1 MTESSADRRI
11 MGKYD
16 DVMYRYLSDND
27 RFADLFNAVLFD
39 GRAVV
44 QGELLEDASERCVD
58 VISEAVLAGAG
69 GRSRYEKSVRDIRKR
84 MRTGE
89 SFIVTAIE
97 NQNAIDYAMPWRIM
111 RYDQMEYGRQ
121 IRDIISRRGAALR
134 KQGRSAGNWTK
145 RLQQEDRLCPVYT
158 ICFYHGTE
166 PWDGPRGL
174 RDMMQFGKE
183 TEGWQDVFHDYGM
196 TLFCAGEQNDL
207 SRFGTDLKL
216 LLEVLQLR
224 QDKDGLLRLWSEE
237 PFSHLDLE
245 TAEAMA
251 VMTDSV
257 DILKKLEVTEEGG
270 CNMCLAVEEMK
281 RDWKAEGKAEGRTE
295 GRIEGKVEGKAEG
308 IIEMGME
315 YGLSEN
321 AILEKLQ
328 NKLDVSLQT
337 ARQYL
342 CMFEKKSMRQ
352 M

>member
-1 MTESSADRRI
+1 MAESSADRRI

-16 DVMYRYLSDND
+16 DAMYRYLSDND
-27 RFADLFNAVLFD
+27 RFADLFNAVFFD

-44 QGELLEDASERCVD
+44 QGEMLEDASERCVEVVSD
-58 VISEAVLAGAG
+58 AVSSAGAR
-69 GRSRYEKSVRDIRKR
+69 GRPQYEKSVRDIRKR

-121 IRDIISRRGAALR
+121 IRDIISRRRAALG
-134 KQGRSAGNWTK
+134 KQGRSAGNWMK

-166 PWDGPRGL
+166 PWDGPRSL
-174 RDMMQFGKE
+174 RDMMHFGRE

-196 TLFCAGEQNDL
+196 TLFCAGEQKDL

-216 LLEVLQLR
+216 LLKVLQLR

-245 TAEAMA
+245 TAETMA

-257 DILKKLEVTEEGG
+257 NILKKLEITEEGG

-281 RDWKAEGKAEGRTE
+281 RDWKAEGRAEGE
-295 GRIEGKVEGKAEG
+295 AKGRAEGKAEG
-308 IIEMGME
+308 EAKGIIELGIE
-315 YGLSEN
+315 FGLSEN
-321 AILEKLQ
+321 DILARLQ
-328 NKLDVSLQT
+328 NKLNVSLQ
-337 ARQYL
+337 AAQEYMG
-342 CMFEKKSMRQ
+342 MFRKMTV
-352 M
+352 

>member
-1 MTESSADRRI
+1 

-16 DVMYRYLSDND
+16 DAMYRYLSDND
-27 RFADLFNAVLFD
+27 RFADLFNAVFFD
-39 GRAVV
+39 GRTVV
-44 QGELLEDASERCVD
+44 QGELLEDASERYVEVVSD
-58 VISEAVLAGAG
+58 IILQVGTGE
-69 GRSRYEKSVRDIRKR
+69 GRPQYEKSLRDIRKR

-121 IRDIISRRGAALR
+121 IRDIISRRRAALG
-134 KQGRSAGNWTK
+134 KQGSAGNWMK

-166 PWDGPRGL
+166 PWDGPRSL
-174 RDMMQFGKE
+174 RDMMHFGRE

-196 TLFCAGEQNDL
+196 TLFCAGEQKDL

-216 LLEVLQLR
+216 LLKVLQLR
-224 QDKDGLLRLWSEE
+224 QDKNGLLRLWSEE

-245 TAEAMA
+245 TAETMA

-257 DILKKLEVTEEGG
+257 NILKKLEVTEEGG

-281 RDWKAEGKAEGRTE
+281 RDWKAEGRAEGE
-295 GRIEGKVEGKAEG
+295 AKGRAEGKAEG
-308 IIEMGME
+308 EAKGIIELGIE
-315 YGLSEN
+315 FGLSEN
-321 AILEKLQ
+321 DILARLQ
-328 NKLDVSLQT
+328 NKLNVSLQ
-337 ARQYL
+337 AAQEYMG
-342 CMFEKKSMRQ
+342 MFRKMTV
-352 M
+352 

>member
-16 DVMYRYLSDND
+16 DAMYRYLSDND
-27 RFADLFNAVLFD
+27 RFADLFNAMLFD

-58 VISEAVLAGAG
+58 AISEAVSAG
-69 GRSRYEKSVRDIRKR
+69 GGGRPRYEKSIRDIRKR

-89 SFIVTAIE
+89 CLIVTAIE
-97 NQNAIDYAMPWRIM
+97 NQSAIDYAMPWRIM

-121 IRDIISRRGAALR
+121 IQDIISRRRNAIE
-134 KQGRSAGNWTK
+134 KKGRSAGNWTK

-166 PWDGPRGL
+166 PWDGPRSL
-174 RDMMQFGKE
+174 RDMMHFGKR
-183 TEGWQDVFHDYGM
+183 TEYWQDVFHDYGM
-196 TLFCAGEQNDL
+196 TLFCVGEQKDL
-207 SRFGTDLKL
+207 SRFSTDLKL

-245 TAEAMA
+245 TAETMA

-257 DILKKLEVTEEGG
+257 DILKKLEITEEGE
-270 CNMCLAVEEMK
+270 CNMCLAVEEMR
-281 RDWKAEGKAEGRTE
+281 RDWKAEGEAKGIVEIG
-295 GRIEGKVEGKAEG
+295 IEF
-308 IIEMGME
+308 
-315 YGLSEN
+315 GLSEN
-321 AILEKLQ
+321 DILTRLQ
-328 NKLDVSLQT
+328 NKLNVSLQ
-337 ARQYL
+337 AAQAYL
-342 CMFEKKSMRQ
+342 HMFGEMTV
-352 M
+352 

>member
-1 MTESSADRRI
+1 MGSSADRRI

-16 DVMYRYLSDND
+16 DAMYRYLSDND
-27 RFADLFNAVLFD
+27 RFADLFNAVFFD
-39 GRAVV
+39 GRTVV
-44 QGELLEDASERCVD
+44 QGELLEDASERYVEVVSD
-58 VISEAVLAGAG
+58 IILQVGTGE
-69 GRSRYEKSVRDIRKR
+69 GRPQYEKSLRDIRKR

-121 IRDIISRRGAALR
+121 IRDIISRRRAALG
-134 KQGRSAGNWTK
+134 KQGSAGNWMK

-166 PWDGPRGL
+166 PWDGPRSL
-174 RDMMQFGKE
+174 RDMMHFGRE

-196 TLFCAGEQNDL
+196 TLFCAGEQKDL

-216 LLEVLQLR
+216 LLKVLQLR
-224 QDKDGLLRLWSEE
+224 QDKNGLLRLWSEE

-245 TAEAMA
+245 TAETMA

-257 DILKKLEVTEEGG
+257 NILKKLEVTEEGG

-281 RDWKAEGKAEGRTE
+281 RDWKAEGRAEGE
-295 GRIEGKVEGKAEG
+295 AKGRAEGKAEG
-308 IIEMGME
+308 EAKGIIELGIE
-315 YGLSEN
+315 FGLSEN
-321 AILEKLQ
+321 DILARLQ
-328 NKLDVSLQT
+328 NKLNVSLQ
-337 ARQYL
+337 AAQEYMG
-342 CMFEKKSMRQ
+342 MFRKMTV
-352 M
+352 

>member
-1 MTESSADRRI
+1 

-16 DVMYRYLSDND
+16 DAMYRYLSDND

-39 GRAVV
+39 GRVV
-44 QGELLEDASERCVD
+44 VRGEMLEDASERCVEVVSD
-58 VISEAVLAGAG
+58 TVSQAGTG
-69 GRSRYEKSVRDIRKR
+69 EGRPKYEKSVRDIRKR

-121 IRDIISRRGAALR
+121 IRDIISRRETALG
-134 KQGRSAGNWTK
+134 KQGSAGNWMK

-158 ICFYHGTE
+158 ICFYHGTD
-166 PWDGPRGL
+166 PWDGPRSL
-174 RDMMQFGKE
+174 RDMMHFGRE

-196 TLFCAGEQNDL
+196 TLFCAGEQKDL

-216 LLEVLQLR
+216 LLKVLQLR

-245 TAEAMA
+245 TAETMA

-257 DILKKLEVTEEGG
+257 NILKKLEITEEGG

-281 RDWKAEGKAEGRTE
+281 RDWKAEGEAKGRA
-295 GRIEGKVEGKAEG
+295 EGKAEG
-308 IIEMGME
+308 EAKGIIELGIDF
-315 YGLSEN
+315 GLSEN
-321 AILEKLQ
+321 DILARLQ
-328 NKLDVSLQT
+328 NKLNVSLQ
-337 ARQYL
+337 AAQEYMG
-342 CMFEKKSMRQ
+342 MFRKMTV
-352 M
+352 